1 MIKETIMLKLCATN
15 VRSVIEFPFAGT
27 DLMHIAF
34 NLIGYSLFSEVVGDI
49 KENITKNYPQS
60 NNLSLDINTKSET
73 QMGTGS
79 CDCAKNHQDQQTY
92 ELNLKTLETCF

>member
-1 MIKETIMLKLCATN
+1 M
-15 VRSVIEFPFAGT
+15 IEFPFAGT

-34 NLIGYSLFSEVVGDI
+34 NLIEYSLFSEVVAGDI

-60 NNLSLDINTKSET
+60 NNLSLDVNTKSET

-79 CDCAKNHQDQQTY
+79 YDCAKNHQDQQTY
-92 ELNLKTLETCF
+92 VLNLKTLETCF